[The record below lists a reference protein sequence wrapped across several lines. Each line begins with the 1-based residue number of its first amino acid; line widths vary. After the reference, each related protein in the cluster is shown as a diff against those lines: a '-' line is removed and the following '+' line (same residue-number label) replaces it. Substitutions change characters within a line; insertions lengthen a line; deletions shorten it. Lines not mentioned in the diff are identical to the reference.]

1 MKKTELIKI
10 DCPICGI
17 DTPYDVKYEANF
29 QLDSLDFAAK
39 KISKHMYF
47 RNVRCKKCNLIY
59 SNPIIPFEQI
69 KKFYQTTYF
78 LELSQLEIMAND
90 YEIFNG
96 KSLSDLFKDIYDNT
110 TRNKEQLEV
119 LMKEVVGFIKDGD
132 TAVQIIP
139 MLKEYLEINVKN
151 DDQLVKVAA
160 IVQRL
165 ISVENKGG
173 SEDEFGLSDAEK
185 EQLMGAIEDVAA
197 DAQKHSDDITEV
209 NKLEN

>member
-1 MKKTELIKI
+1 
-10 DCPICGI
+10 
-17 DTPYDVKYEANF
+17 
-29 QLDSLDFAAK
+29 
-39 KISKHMYF
+39 
-47 RNVRCKKCNLIY
+47 
-59 SNPIIPFEQI
+59 
-69 KKFYQTTYF
+69 
-78 LELSQLEIMAND
+78 MAND

-185 EQLMGAIEDVAA
+185 EQLLGAIEDAA
-197 DAQKHSDDITEV
+197 TDLQNHSDEIEEDIKRV
-209 NKLEN
+209 EN